1 MVPGWQGS
9 VNLRECSPWFLNADP
24 PDFSAKEL
32 ERSSFFASIRNKW
45 WDGLV
50 QCATVQICNKS
61 RKFANIEF
69 FSPRVSRTHRQEAQQ
84 HRKPAFLTGFA
95 ISDRFWEAPGIF
107 ERRLPCLMMT
117 ASRLGTPNPDWLLI
131 SHKST
136 LCAFFPVVA
145 PCVVFSLS
153 QSSSYFLI
161 FVFLILS
168 LFSELI
174 FSFLVFK
181 LEWLSNH
188 PLKVRRALLLRL
200 LIQLLDFLAK

>member
-50 QCATVQICNKS
+50 QCAIVQICNKS

-69 FSPRVSRTHRQEAQQ
+69 FFRVLVEHTAKRRNN
-84 HRKPAFLTGFA
+84 TGNGVF
-95 ISDRFWEAPGIF
+95 DRFRDFWQILRSSRNFRTETAAA
-107 ERRLPCLMMT
+107 CLMMA

-136 LCAFFPVVA
+136 LCAFFPAVA

-153 QSSSYFLI
+153 QTSSSYFLI
-161 FVFLILS
+161 FVFH
-168 LFSELI
+168 
-174 FSFLVFK
+174 SFF
-181 LEWLSNH
+181 N
-188 PLKVRRALLLRL
+188 RRAH
-200 LIQLLDFLAK
+200 IFFQDWMAE

>member
-69 FSPRVSRTHRQEAQQ
+69 FSPRVSRTHCQEAQQ
-84 HRKPAFLTGFA
+84 HRKRRFWQVSRFLTDFEKLQEFSNGDWCGL
-95 ISDRFWEAPGIF
+95 SDDGGV
-107 ERRLPCLMMT
+107 
-117 ASRLGTPNPDWLLI
+117 SLGNAEPWLTFNFPQIHFVCFL
-131 SHKST
+131 SSGSS
-136 LCAFFPVVA
+136 LRGVFFITKQL
-145 PCVVFSLS
+145 VFS
-153 QSSSYFLI
+153 FL
-161 FVFLILS
+161 VPS
-168 LFSELI
+168 LFSEPI

-188 PLKVRRALLLRL
+188 PLKVKRALLLRL